1 MWCTVYG
8 AWCMVCLLT
17 SRSKQEVYGS
27 WSDVGA
33 LFRLFVDIPQMVYGL
48 GTHHIFISFYDLVDS
63 CIVCPKVESGLW
75 VGQNIIQ
82 PWLRKGKVHFMK
94 IGPMKN
100 AL

>member
-1 MWCTVYG
+1 MWDV
-8 AWCMVCLLT
+8 VCVLT
-17 SRSKQEVYGS
+17 RSWQEVYGS

-33 LFRLFVDIPQMVYGL
+33 LFRLFVDVSQMVYDP
-48 GTHHIFISFYDLVDS
+48 GTHHIFISFYDLVES

-94 IGPMKN
+94 IGQMKN